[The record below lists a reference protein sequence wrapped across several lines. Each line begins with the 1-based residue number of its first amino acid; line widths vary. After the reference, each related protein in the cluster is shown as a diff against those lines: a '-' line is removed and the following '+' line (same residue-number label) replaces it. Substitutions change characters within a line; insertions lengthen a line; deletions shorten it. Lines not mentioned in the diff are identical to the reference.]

1 MIMAKKNTVKKYFTA
16 ENTVDMGCIYDF
28 IPMIREKLG
37 SMCPRED
44 VLREILNVYTTGLLK
59 SINTALRFRYL
70 DKARRFDPS
79 LPTEQEM
86 YDFAKAKEGD
96 PDESDCDDFEDEF
109 VKFLAGRK
117 DILPKGGGFSDLDL
131 YRTALHFNG
140 WQKRQMMKGAVDA
153 EILEFSDDC
162 STFYEHTHLE
172 ICVDD
177 LSREDYRNGDKVKI
191 IIIKED

>member
-1 MIMAKKNTVKKYFTA
+1 MAKKNTVKKYFTA

-70 DKARRFDPS
+70 EKARRFDPS
-79 LPTEQEM
+79 LPTAQEM
-86 YDFAKAKEGD
+86 YDFAKATEGD
-96 PDESDCDDFEDEF
+96 PDESDYDDFEDEF
-109 VKFLAGRK
+109 AKFLAGRK

-140 WQKRQMMKGAVDA
+140 WQKRQMMKDA
-153 EILEFSDDC
+153 FTGTVWLNKEKRPYVPLFVGLEGK
-162 STFYEHTHLE
+162 
-172 ICVDD
+172 
-177 LSREDYRNGDKVKI
+177 NPGDKVKL